1 MSTAG
6 SQTGRLDPEGN
17 VFRGT
22 HLGRGRTLAVTPR
35 NSSMRQLS
43 YGRVKLDAALSSVTF
58 SLGDHEAGFICLAG
72 QAAVNVDG
80 KTFAM
85 GQYDALY
92 MPRDSSV
99 SIATES
105 AADLAEFSAPV
116 ANHYPIQF
124 VPYVGVLADSSLHFK
139 AGGPATSRTLNIM
152 IGKNVQAGRIL
163 AGLTISEPGNWT
175 SWPPHEHAAMLEELY
190 VYTEMPPPGFG
201 IQLVYTD
208 PRNPEIATI
217 VREGD
222 AVLMPRGYH
231 PNVSA
236 PGGRIGF
243 LWAMAAHREV
253 EDRQFGVVNVQPEFA
268 QGGSGLEASRPS
280 GAPGK

>member
-1 MSTAG
+1 MSTSA
-6 SQTGRLDPEGN
+6 SPTTRLDAEGN

-22 HLGRGRTLAVTPR
+22 HLGRGRTLAVTPQ

-43 YGRVKLDAALSSVTF
+43 YGRVRLDAALPSVTF
-58 SLGDHEAGFICLAG
+58 SLGDQEAGFICLAG
-72 QAAVNVDG
+72 QASVTVDRE
-80 KTFAM
+80 TFSM
-85 GQYDALY
+85 GRYDALY
-92 MPRDSSV
+92 VPRDSSV

-116 ANHYPIQF
+116 ANRYPIQF
-124 VPYVGVLADSSLHFK
+124 MPYAGILADGSLHFK
-139 AGGPATSRTLNIM
+139 TGGPATSRTLNIL
-152 IGKNVQAGRIL
+152 IGKNVQAGRIM

-175 SWPPHEHAAMLEELY
+175 SWPPHEHAAILEELY

-208 PRNPEIATI
+208 ARDPEIATI

-268 QGGSGLEASRPS
+268 QGGSGLEASR
-280 GAPGK
+280 K

>member
-1 MSTAG
+1 MSTAQ
-6 SQTGRLDPEGN
+6 SQTGRLDPAGN

-22 HLGRGRTLAVTPR
+22 HLGTGRTTAVTPH
-35 NSSMRQLS
+35 NSTMRQLS
-43 YGRVKLDAALSSVTF
+43 YSRVKLDAALPSVTF
-58 SLGDHEAGFICLAG
+58 SLEDQEAGFICLSG
-72 QAAVNVDG
+72 QASFTVDG
-80 KTFAM
+80 QTFSM
-85 GQYDALY
+85 GQYDAVY
-92 MPRDSSV
+92 APRNSSV

-105 AADLAEFSAPV
+105 QVDLAEFSAPV
-116 ANHYPIQF
+116 ANRYPIQF
-124 VPYVGVLADSSLHFK
+124 VPYASVQADGSLHFK
-139 AGGPATSRTLNIM
+139 TGGPATSRTLNIM
-152 IGKNVQAGRIL
+152 LGKNVQAGRIM

-175 SWPPHEHAAMLEELY
+175 SWPPHEHAAILEELY

-236 PGGRIGF
+236 PGGRIAF

-268 QGGSGLEASRPS
+268 QGGSGLEASR
-280 GAPGK
+280 K

>member
-6 SQTGRLDPEGN
+6 SQTGRLSPEGN

-22 HLGRGRTLAVTPR
+22 HLRKGRTSAVTPL

-43 YGRVKLDAALSSVTF
+43 YGRVRLDSTLPSVTF
-58 SLGDHEAGFICLAG
+58 SLADQEAGFICLSG
-72 QAAVNVDG
+72 QATITVDG
-80 KTFAM
+80 QTFAVK
-85 GQYDALY
+85 QYDALY
-92 MPRDSSV
+92 VPRDSSV
-99 SIATES
+99 TIATES
-105 AADLAEFSAPV
+105 EADLAEFSAPV
-116 ANHYPIQF
+116 ANRYPIQF
-124 VPYVGVLADSSLHFK
+124 VPYAEILTDGSLHFK
-139 AGGPATSRTLNIM
+139 TGGPATSRTLNIM
-152 IGKNVQAGRIL
+152 LGKNVQAGRIM

-208 PRNPEIATI
+208 PRDPEIATI

-268 QGGSGLEASRPS
+268 QGGSGLEASR
-280 GAPGK
+280 K